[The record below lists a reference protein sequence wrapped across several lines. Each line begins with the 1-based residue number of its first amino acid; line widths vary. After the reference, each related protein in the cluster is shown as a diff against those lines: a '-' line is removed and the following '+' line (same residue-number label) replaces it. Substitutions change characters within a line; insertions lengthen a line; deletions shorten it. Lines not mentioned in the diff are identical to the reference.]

1 MKQVITIMLITVA
14 FAFAQVIV
22 PDTSTVIGKKQIVL
36 LGEYNIV
43 LSDIQTKTAELS
55 ELKIKQLNLEHTI
68 RTLEEIK

>member
-1 MKQVITIMLITVA
+1 MKYIAIAIMLVSFT
-14 FAFAQVIV
+14 FAQVIV

-36 LGEYNIV
+36 LGEYNVV
-43 LSDIQTKTAELS
+43 LNDIQTKTAELS